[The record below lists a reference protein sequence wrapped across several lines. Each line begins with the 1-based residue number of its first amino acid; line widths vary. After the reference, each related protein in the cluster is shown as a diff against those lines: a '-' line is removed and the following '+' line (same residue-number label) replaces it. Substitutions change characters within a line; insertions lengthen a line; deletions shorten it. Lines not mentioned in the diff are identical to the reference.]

1 MKRLY
6 TCVLAMVICL
16 AAHALPEDQYK
27 YVLDLTVVKD
37 DMVQVILT
45 PPQIKESEITFY
57 MPKIIPG
64 TYAVADY
71 GRFVEDFK
79 ALDKKGNE
87 LKVEKTSTNSWK
99 IYKANKL
106 SKVTY
111 WVKDS
116 YDNDVDGPGVFEPA
130 GTNIEEGQNFVINS
144 AGFFGYFENMTRLPF
159 KFNVVRDPKMYGST
173 GLIALSTGRP
183 MDTSLDLSEIELVK
197 TEAEVDTY
205 LTESYD
211 HLVDNPLMYCEPDT
225 SIVNV
230 AGAEVLISTYSPGQ
244 VVKSEEVKGA
254 IEAILMAQ
262 KEYLGGELPVDK
274 YAFICYFTE
283 RPVRSIG
290 ALEHSYSSLYSMR
303 NQPIQS
309 MIGLF
314 NRFAAHEFFHIVTPL
329 NIHSQEIHQFDFNE
343 PKMSKHLWLYEGIT
357 EFFAGNVQVKYD
369 IMTVDQ
375 YLQALQGKMVNAS
388 TRFNDSLAFTDLS
401 KYTLDKYPD
410 QYGNVYEKGALIG
423 MCLDLKLRSLSNGEY
438 GVQNMMFDLAEK
450 FGKDQAFDDEDLFDI
465 ITEMTYPEIREFFST
480 YVEGT
485 TPLPYSEF
493 LELAGVDYKASEMR
507 KEMNLGLAQGSYGY
521 NPETSRI
528 YIANPEALN
537 DFGKMFGLKSGDV
550 LVGINGKEIPL
561 RGIMAFIG
569 EVQEE
574 MKVGN
579 DMIYT
584 VMRQGED
591 GSESKVDLTA
601 EIVEVDVEYNHIL
614 SLSEEPTE
622 SQLAVRN
629 GWLTKGE

>member
-1 MKRLY
+1 MKKLY
-6 TCVLAMVICL
+6 TSVLAMAICL
-16 AAHALPEDQYK
+16 VAQALPDGQYE
-27 YVLDLTVVKD
+27 YVLDLTIVKD
-37 DMVQVILT
+37 DKVQVILT
-45 PPQIKESEITFY
+45 PPKITESETTFY

-64 TYAVADY
+64 TYSVSDY

-79 ALDKKGNE
+79 ALDKKGKE
-87 LKVEKTSTNSWK
+87 LKVEKTSVNSWK

-116 YDNDVDGPGVFEPA
+116 YDNDVEGPGVFEPA
-130 GTNIEEGQNFVINS
+130 GTNIEEGKNFVINS
-144 AGFFGYFENMTRLPF
+144 AGFFGYFENMTRMPF

-183 MDTSLDLSEIELVK
+183 MDTSLDLSEIELTK
-197 TEAEVDTY
+197 SEASVDTY

-225 SIVNV
+225 SIIKV

-254 IEAILMAQ
+254 IEKILMAQ

-283 RPVRSIG
+283 RPVRAVG

-309 MIGLF
+309 MIGMF

-369 IMTVDQ
+369 IITQEQ
-375 YLQALQGKMVNAS
+375 YFQALQGKMNNAS
-388 TRFNDSLAFTDLS
+388 YRFNDSLAFTDLS
-401 KYTLDKYPD
+401 KYTLNKYSD

-423 MCLDLKLRSLSNGEY
+423 MCLDLKLRSLSDGEY

-450 FGKDQAFDDEDLFDI
+450 YGKDQAFDDEELFDI
-465 ITEMTYPEIREFFST
+465 ITEMTYPEIRAFFTT

-485 TPLPYSEF
+485 TPLPYDEF
-493 LELAGVDYKASEMR
+493 LELAGVDYKASETR
-507 KEMNLGLAQGSYGY
+507 KEINMGIPQGTIGY

-528 YIANPEALN
+528 YLTNVEGLN
-537 DFGKMFGLKSGDV
+537 EFGKSFGLKNGDV
-550 LVGINGKEIPL
+550 LVGINGNEIPL
-561 RGIMAFIG
+561 TGIMAFLQG
-569 EVQEE
+569 VKEGMEVGAE
-574 MKVGN
+574 MT
-579 DMIYT
+579 YT

-591 GSESKVDLTA
+591 GSESKIDLTA
-601 EIVEVDVEYNHIL
+601 EIVEVDVEYSHIL
-614 SLSEEPTE
+614 SLNEEPTE

-629 GWLTKGE
+629 GWLTKNE

>member
-6 TCVLAMVICL
+6 
-16 AAHALPEDQYK
+16 ALMMASAIYLTGYAIPEDQYV
-27 YVLDLTVVKD
+27 YTLDLTVVKD
-37 DMVQVILT
+37 DMVQVILV
-45 PPQIKESEITFY
+45 PPKIKDAETTFY

-64 TYAVADY
+64 TYSVADY
-71 GRFVEDFK
+71 GRFVTDFK
-79 ALDKKGNE
+79 ALDKKGRE
-87 LKVEKTSTNSWK
+87 LSVEKTSVNSWK
-99 IYKANKL
+99 ISKASKL
-106 SKVTY
+106 AKVTY

-116 YDNDVDGPGVFEPA
+116 YDNDVEGAPIFEPA
-130 GTNIEEGQNFVINS
+130 GTNIEEGENFVINS
-144 AGFFGYFENMTRLPF
+144 AGFFGYFDGMTRSPF
-159 KFNVVRDPKMYGST
+159 KFNVVRDPDMYGST
-173 GLIALSTGRP
+173 GLIALSTGQS
-183 MDTSLDLSEIELVK
+183 MDTSLNLDEVRL
-197 TEAEVDTY
+197 TAHEAEVDTY
-205 LTESYD
+205 VTESYD
-211 HLVDNPLMYCEPDT
+211 HLVDNPLMYCVPDT
-225 SIVNV
+225 SIVKV
-230 AGAEVLISTYSPGQ
+230 SGTEILISTYSPGQ
-244 VVKSEEVKGA
+244 VVQSEQVKDA
-254 IEAILMAQ
+254 IKQMLIAQ

-423 MCLDLKLRSLSNGEY
+423 MCLDLKLRSLSNGKY
-438 GVQNMMFDLAEK
+438 GVQDMMFDLSEK

-465 ITEMTYPEIREFFST
+465 ITEMTYPEIRAFFSA

-485 TPLPYSEF
+485 TPLPYAEF
-493 LELAGVDYKASEMR
+493 LELAGVDYTASEMR
-507 KEMNLGLAQGSYGY
+507 KEMSLGLGQGSYGY

-528 YIANPEALN
+528 YITNPEAL
-537 DFGKMFGLKSGDV
+537 DEFGKMFGLKSGDV

-569 EVQEE
+569 GVREE

-579 DMIYT
+579 DMTYT

-601 EIVEVDVEYNHIL
+601 EIVEVDVEYNHVL
-614 SLSEEPTE
+614 TLNEEPTE

>member
-1 MKRLY
+1 MKKIL
-6 TCVLAMVICL
+6 TCVIAMAFCL
-16 AAHALPEDQYK
+16 AAQALPEDQYE

-37 DMVQVILT
+37 DKVQVILT
-45 PPQIKESEITFY
+45 PPKIKESETTFY

-64 TYAVADY
+64 TYSVADY
-71 GRFVEDFK
+71 GRFIEDFK
-79 ALDKKGNE
+79 ALDKKGKE
-87 LKVEKTSTNSWK
+87 LKVEKTSVNSWK

-106 SKVTY
+106 SQISY

-130 GTNIEEGQNFVINS
+130 GTNIEEGKNFVINS

-159 KFNVVRDPKMYGST
+159 KFNVVRDSKMYGST
-173 GLIALSTGRP
+173 GLVALSTGIS
-183 MDTSLDLSEIELVK
+183 MDTSLDLSEINLE
-197 TEAEVDTY
+197 TSEAEVDTY

-244 VVKSEEVKGA
+244 IVKSEEVKGA
-254 IEAILMAQ
+254 IEQILMAQ

-303 NQPIQS
+303 NQPIQT
-309 MIGLF
+309 MIGMF

-369 IMTVDQ
+369 ILTPED

-401 KYTLDKYPD
+401 KYTLDKYSD

-423 MCLDLKLRSLSNGEY
+423 MCLDLKLRSLSGGSY

-465 ITEMTYPEIREFFST
+465 ITEMTYPEVREFFAT

-485 TPLPYSEF
+485 MPLPYAEF
-493 LELAGVDYKASEMR
+493 LALAGVDYRPSEQR
-507 KEMNLGLAQGSYGY
+507 KEISMGMPQGTIGY

-528 YIANPEALN
+528 FIANEEALN
-537 DFGKMFGLKSGDV
+537 EFGRAFGLKNNDV
-550 LVGINGKEIPL
+550 LVGINGNEIPL
-561 RGIMAFIG
+561 RGIGAFLQG
-569 EVQEE
+569 VREE
-574 MKVGN
+574 MKVG
-579 DMIYT
+579 DEITYT

-591 GSESKVDLTA
+591 GSESKVDLTT
-601 EIVEVDVEYNHIL
+601 EIVEVDVEYMHVLTLN
-614 SLSEEPTE
+614 EEPTK
-622 SQLAVRN
+622 SQMAVRN

>member
-1 MKRLY
+1 MKKLLL
-6 TCVLAMVICL
+6 VVMAMSIGLASQ
-16 AAHALPEDQYK
+16 ALPDDQYV
-27 YVLDLTVVKD
+27 YTLDLTIVKND
-37 DMVQVILT
+37 KVQVVLI
-45 PPQIKESEITFY
+45 PPKIKESEITFY

-64 TYAVADY
+64 TYSVADY
-71 GRFVEDFK
+71 GRFIEDFK

-87 LKVEKTSTNSWK
+87 LKVERTSDNSWK
-99 IYKANKL
+99 ISKANKM

-116 YDNDVDGPGVFEPA
+116 YDNDVDGPGIFEPA
-130 GTNIEEGQNFVINS
+130 GTNIEEGKNFVINS
-144 AGFFGYFENMTRLPF
+144 AGFFGYFENMTRQPF
-159 KFNVVRDPKMYGST
+159 KFNVIRDSKMYGST
-173 GLIALSTGRP
+173 GLIALSTGQS
-183 MDTSLDLSEIELVK
+183 METSLDMSEIK
-197 TEAEVDTY
+197 TENKEAEVDTY

-225 SIVNV
+225 SIINV
-230 AGAEVLISTYSPGQ
+230 AGAEVLISSYSPGQ

-254 IEAILMAQ
+254 IERILMAQ

-303 NQPIQS
+303 NQPIES
-309 MIGLF
+309 MIGMF

-357 EFFAGNVQVKYD
+357 EFFAGNVQVKYG
-369 IMTVDQ
+369 IISQ
-375 YLQALQGKMVNAS
+375 EEYFLALQDKMVNAT

-423 MCLDLKLRSLSNGEY
+423 MCLDLKLRSLSEGKY

-450 FGKDQAFDDEDLFDI
+450 FGKDQAFDDEELFDI
-465 ITEMTYPEIREFFST
+465 IAAMTYPEIREFFTT

-485 TPLPYSEF
+485 TPLPYAEF
-493 LELAGVDYKASEMR
+493 LELAGVDYKYSETR
-507 KEMNLGLAQGSYGY
+507 KEVNLGLTPGSYGY
-521 NPETSRI
+521 NPETSRVF
-528 YIANPEALN
+528 IANADELN
-537 DFGKMFGLKSGDV
+537 DFGKAFGLKNGDV
-550 LVGINGKEIPL
+550 LVGINGNEIPL
-561 RGIMAFIG
+561 RGIMAFTQG
-569 EVQEE
+569 VREE
-574 MKVGN
+574 MKVG
-579 DMIYT
+579 DEFTYS

-601 EIVEVDVEYNHIL
+601 EVVEVDVEYYHIL
-614 SLSEEPTE
+614 SLKEGPTE

-629 GWLTKGE
+629 GWLSKDE

>member
-37 DMVQVILT
+37 DMVQVILS

-465 ITEMTYPEIREFFST
+465 ITEMTYPEIREFFSI

-493 LELAGVDYKASEMR
+493 LELAGVDYKASEVR

>member
-1 MKRLY
+1 MKTL
-6 TCVLAMVICL
+6 CISMLAWALCL
-16 AAHALPEDQYK
+16 TAHAQSDDQYN
-27 YVLDLTVVKD
+27 YTIDLTVVQD
-37 DMVQVILT
+37 DKVKVTLV
-45 PPQIKESEITFY
+45 PPKIKSQEITFY

-64 TYAVADY
+64 TYSVADY
-71 GRFVEDFK
+71 GRFIEDFK
-79 ALDKKGNE
+79 ALDKKGRE
-87 LKVEKTSTNSWK
+87 LKVEKTSVNSWK
-99 IYKANKL
+99 IYKANKMTQ
-106 SKVTY
+106 VTY

-116 YDNDVDGPGVFEPA
+116 YDNDVEGPEIFEPA

-144 AGFFGYFENMTRLPF
+144 AGFFGYFEDMTRLPF

-173 GLIALSTGRP
+173 GLIALSSGQS
-183 MDTSLDLSEIELVK
+183 METSLDLSELNLVA
-197 TEAEVDTY
+197 TDAAVDTY
-205 LTESYD
+205 VTDSYD

-230 AGAEVLISTYSPGQ
+230 AGAEILISTYSPGR
-244 VVKSEEVKGA
+244 VVKSEEVRGA
-254 IEAILMAQ
+254 IETILMAQ

-283 RPVRSIG
+283 RPVRSVG
-290 ALEHSYSSLYSMR
+290 ALEHSYSSLYSMT

-329 NIHSQEIHQFDFNE
+329 NIHSEEIHQFDFNE

-369 IMTVDQ
+369 IITVDQ
-375 YLQALQGKMVNAS
+375 YLQSLQGKMVNAS
-388 TRFNDSLAFTDLS
+388 TRYNDTLAFTDLS
-401 KYTLDKYPD
+401 KYTLEQYSD

-423 MCLDLKLRSLSNGEY
+423 LCLDLKLRSLSDGKY

-450 FGKDQAFDDEDLFDI
+450 FGRDEAFDDEELFDI
-465 ITEMTYPEIREFFST
+465 IAEMTYPEIREFFET

-485 TPLPYSEF
+485 TPLPYAEF
-493 LELAGVDYKASEMR
+493 LALAGVDYQSSEIK
-507 KEMNLGLAQGSYGY
+507 KELSLGLTQGSFGY

-528 YIANPEALN
+528 YIANAEALN
-537 DFGKMFGLKSGDV
+537 EFGKMFGLKNGDV

-561 RGIMAFIG
+561 RGIMAFIQAAR
-569 EVQEE
+569 ED

-579 DMIYT
+579 DMTYT
-584 VMRQGED
+584 VMRQAED

-601 EIVEVDVEYNHIL
+601 EIVEVDVEYTHIL
-614 SLSEEPTE
+614 TLNEEPTE

-629 GWLTKGE
+629 GWLSKNE